1 MSKANGFEND
11 VLEITFNQTLAAH
24 LGTLSGTG
32 NANLFVALH
41 TADPGENP
49 ASGQQ
54 TSECAYG
61 AYARVGVTRASDGSG
76 WTVSGNQVQN
86 TAVINF
92 PECTSGSETV
102 THFSIGTVTS
112 GAGQILYKG
121 ALTASRNVSSGIT
134 LQFPA
139 TSITITED

>member
-11 VLEITFNQTLAAH
+11 VLNLIFNKTLAAH
-24 LGTLSGTG
+24 MGVLDTVG
-32 NANLFVALH
+32 NTYLYVSLH
-41 TADPGENP
+41 TADPGEAGN
-49 ASGQQ
+49 QT
-54 TSECAYG
+54 TSECAFG
-61 AYARVGVTRASDGSG
+61 SYARVAVARASGG

-92 PECTSGSETV
+92 PECTSGSEV
-102 THFSIGTVTS
+102 VSHFAIGTDAS
-112 GAGQILYKG
+112 GTGQLIYKG
-121 ALTASRNVSSGIT
+121 ALTASRTVSTGIT

>member
-11 VLEITFNQTLAAH
+11 IVALTFNKSLAAH
-24 LGTLSGTG
+24 LGTLATTG
-32 NANLFVALH
+32 NTDLYVSLH
-41 TADPGENP
+41 TADPGEAGN
-49 ASGQQ
+49 QT

-61 AYARVGVTRASDGSG
+61 AYARVAVVRTSSG

-92 PECTSGSETV
+92 PECTSGSEV
-102 THFSIGTVTS
+102 VSHFAIGTASSST
-112 GAGQILYKG
+112 GQILYKG
-121 ALTASRNVSSGIT
+121 ALTASRTVSSGIT

>member
-1 MSKANGFEND
+1 MSKANAFEND
-11 VLEITFNQTLAAH
+11 LLVLTFNKTLAAH
-24 LGTLSGTG
+24 LGVLSTTG
-32 NANLFVALH
+32 NADLYVALH
-41 TADPGENP
+41 TADPGEA
-49 ASGQQ
+49 ASQT
-54 TSECAYG
+54 TSECAFG
-61 AYARVGVTRASDGSG
+61 AYARVAVARTAGG

-102 THFSIGTVTS
+102 THFSIGTSVS
-112 GAGQILYKG
+112 GAGQVLYKG
-121 ALTASRNVSSGIT
+121 ALTASRNVSPGIT

>member
-11 VLEITFNQTLAAH
+11 VLLLTFNKTLAAH
-24 LGTLSGTG
+24 LGVLDTDG
-32 NANLFVALH
+32 NVSLHVALH
-41 TADPGENP
+41 TGDPGE
-49 ASGQQ
+49 AGDQT

-61 AYARVGVTRASDGSG
+61 AYARVAVARTAGG

-102 THFSIGTVTS
+102 THFSIGTLLS

>member
-11 VLEITFNQTLAAH
+11 VLELAFNQTLAAH
-24 LGTLSGTG
+24 LGSLSGTG
-32 NANLFVALH
+32 NANLYVSLH
-41 TADPGENP
+41 TADPGE
-49 ASGQQ
+49 AGSQT
-54 TSECAYG
+54 TSECAFG
-61 AYARVGVTRASDGSG
+61 AYARVAVTRNSNGSG

-102 THFSIGTVTS
+102 THFAIGTVTS

-121 ALTASRNVSSGIT
+121 ALTASRNVSTGIT

>member
-1 MSKANGFEND
+1 MSKANSFEND
-11 VLEITFNQTLAAH
+11 VVLLTFNATLPAH
-24 LGTLSGTG
+24 LGVLLSTG
-32 NANLFVALH
+32 NANLHVALH
-41 TADPGENP
+41 TADPGEAGAQN
-49 ASGQQ
+49 
-54 TSECAYG
+54 TTECAYG
-61 AYARVGVTRASDGSG
+61 AYARVPVVRSAGG

-102 THFSIGTVTS
+102 THFSIGTLAS

-121 ALTASRNVSSGIT
+121 ALTASRNVSPGIT
-134 LQFPA
+134 LQFPV

>member
-11 VLEITFNQTLAAH
+11 LVTLTFNATLAAH

-32 NANLFVALH
+32 NANLYVALH
-41 TADPGENP
+41 TGDPGE
-49 ASGQQ
+49 AGSQT

-61 AYARVGVTRASDGSG
+61 SYARVAVARSAGG

-92 PECTSGSETV
+92 PECSSGSETV
-102 THFSIGTVTS
+102 SHFSVGTVSS

>member
-1 MSKANGFEND
+1 MSKANTFEND
-11 VLEITFNQTLAAH
+11 LVTLTFNATLASH
-24 LGTLSGTG
+24 LGVLSSTG
-32 NANLFVALH
+32 NANLYVALH
-41 TADPGENP
+41 TADPGE
-49 ASGQQ
+49 AGSQT

-61 AYARVGVTRASDGSG
+61 SYARVAVARTSGG

-102 THFSIGTVTS
+102 THFSIGTLTS

>member
-11 VLEITFNQTLAAH
+11 LVTLAFNATLPAH
-24 LGTLSGTG
+24 LGVLSSTG
-32 NANLFVALH
+32 NANLYVSLH
-41 TADPGENP
+41 TADPGE
-49 ASGQQ
+49 AGSQT

-61 AYARVGVTRASDGSG
+61 AYARVAVARTSGG

-92 PECTSGSETV
+92 PECTSGTETV
-102 THFSIGTVTS
+102 SHFAIGTSAS
-112 GAGQILYKG
+112 GGGQILYKG
-121 ALTASRNVSSGIT
+121 ALTASRSVSTGIT

>member
-11 VLEITFNQTLAAH
+11 VLELAFNSTLAAH
-24 LGTLSGTG
+24 LGVLDTTG

-41 TADPGENP
+41 TGDPGEGG
-49 ASGQQ
+49 SQT

-61 AYARVGVTRASDGSG
+61 AYARVAVTRASDGSG

-102 THFSIGTVTS
+102 THFSIGTLTS

-121 ALTASRNVSSGIT
+121 ALSASRNVSSGIT

>member
-1 MSKANGFEND
+1 M
-11 VLEITFNQTLAAH
+11 AAH
-24 LGTLSGTG
+24 LGVLSTTG
-32 NANLFVALH
+32 NANLYVSLH
-41 TADPGENP
+41 TANP
-49 ASGQQ
+49 DETGSQT

-61 AYARVGVTRASDGSG
+61 AYARVAVARSGAG
-76 WTVSGNQVQN
+76 WTISGNQVQN

-102 THFSIGTVTS
+102 THFAIGTVTS

>member
-1 MSKANGFEND
+1 MSKANGYEND
-11 VLEITFNQTLAAH
+11 VLELAFNQTLAAH

-32 NANLFVALH
+32 NANLYVALH
-41 TADPGENP
+41 TADPGEGG
-49 ASGQQ
+49 SQT

-61 AYARVGVTRASDGSG
+61 AYARVAVTRASDGSG

>member
-11 VLEITFNQTLAAH
+11 VVALTFNKSLASH
-24 LGTLSGTG
+24 LGTLATTG
-32 NANLFVALH
+32 NTDLYVSLH
-41 TADPGENP
+41 TGDPGE
-49 ASGQQ
+49 SGNQT

-61 AYARVGVTRASDGSG
+61 AYARVAVVRTSSG

-86 TAVINF
+86 TAVITF
-92 PECTSGSETV
+92 LEFTSGPEVVS
-102 THFSIGTVTS
+102 HFAIGTASSST
-112 GAGQILYKG
+112 GQILYKG
-121 ALTASRNVSSGIT
+121 ALTASRTVSSGIT